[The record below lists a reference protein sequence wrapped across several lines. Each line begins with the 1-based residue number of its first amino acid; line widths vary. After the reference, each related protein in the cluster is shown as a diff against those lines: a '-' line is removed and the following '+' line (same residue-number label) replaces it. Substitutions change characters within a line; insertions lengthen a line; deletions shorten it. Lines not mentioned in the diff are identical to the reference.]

1 MSGNTFGVLFRV
13 TTFGESHGK
22 AIGAVIDGC
31 PPRLALSEADIQAEL
46 NRRKPGAHK
55 ASTSRKEEDRV
66 EILSGVFEGE
76 TTGTPIAL
84 LIRNSDADSEAYDDL
99 RDVFRPGHGDFTY
112 LKKYGIRDPLGGGR
126 ASGRETAAR
135 VAAGAVA
142 RKLLAREGLHV
153 LGCTVELGGIGIETW
168 SREAI
173 GANRLLCPDPG
184 AAKRM
189 EQKLEEV
196 RVEGDSLGGIVEIRV
211 TGCPAGLGEP
221 VFDKIDADLAGALM
235 SIGTVKG
242 VEIGAGF
249 EAARMRGSRCN
260 DPIGPGGFKT
270 NHAGGVL
277 AGITTGQEIVIRAA
291 CKPIASIAL
300 EQETIDARGTP
311 VKITVRG
318 RHDACVIPRIVPVC
332 EAMVCLVL
340 ADHLLRQKAIRQQA

>member
-1 MSGNTFGVLFRV
+1 
-13 TTFGESHGK
+13 
-22 AIGAVIDGC
+22 
-31 PPRLALSEADIQAEL
+31 
-46 NRRKPGAHK
+46 
-55 ASTSRKEEDRV
+55 
-66 EILSGVFEGE
+66 
-76 TTGTPIAL
+76 
-84 LIRNSDADSEAYDDL
+84 
-99 RDVFRPGHGDFTY
+99 
-112 LKKYGIRDPLGGGR
+112 
-126 ASGRETAAR
+126 

-142 RKLLAREGLHV
+142 RKLLTREGLDV

-168 SREAI
+168 SRDAI
-173 GANRLLCPDPG
+173 GANRLLCPDPE

-196 RVEGDSLGGIVEIRV
+196 RGEGDSLGGIVEIRV

-221 VFDKIDADLAGALM
+221 VFDKIDAELAGAIM
-235 SIGTVKG
+235 GIGTVKG

-291 CKPIASIAL
+291 CKPIASIAM
-300 EQETIDARGTP
+300 EQETIDARGNP

-340 ADHLLRQKAIRQQA
+340 ADHLLRQNAIRQQA